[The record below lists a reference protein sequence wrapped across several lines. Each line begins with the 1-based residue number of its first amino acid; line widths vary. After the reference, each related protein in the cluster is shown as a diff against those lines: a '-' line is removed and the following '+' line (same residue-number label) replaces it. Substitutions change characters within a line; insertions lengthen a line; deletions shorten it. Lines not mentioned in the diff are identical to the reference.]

1 MYPDSHK
8 WTFPIKIFWY
18 DEKEIEDDDG
28 DTSITQTTT
37 RRTIRTTE
45 EELDAPTDF
54 DVGI

>member
-1 MYPDSHK
+1 MYPDFHK
-8 WTFPIKIFWY
+8 WKFPIKTFWY
-18 DEKEIEDDDG
+18 DEKKIEDDDG

-45 EELDAPTDF
+45 EEFDAPTDF